1 MRIIAMR
8 LSLLNDYKKRKT
20 FKKQIHRELL
30 PVGWHPSRWWNRCMP
45 KDCKMEIEKLWRDK

>member
-1 MRIIAMR
+1 MR